1 MSSTSISDYI
11 SKCTPSKRIEDH
23 HPSTSSLDCHLSD
36 HFVKLLHNATGGF
49 WFDVEQLG
57 NIKIHKIEV
66 ERKIAVLNLLKE
78 ILHHPSFCPTF
89 IILTMDQLLQLQ
101 LATKQTESRSRDF
114 IFNFFKF
121 CRNNWRSFR
130 KAASTRCFWNSSPGS
145 RIPINP
151 RPILPRRAHTMV
163 TLTCQGWLVIG
174 MVHPLIVFADNAV
187 VLPLTLCEES
197 KTNDVYRFT
206 CPSKPKMSKSSN
218 FGGGTMALGTSPSKG
233 SSWTFSESSKRMGR
247 KATKVKTDWSNVA
260 PMSSTILAKSFVSS
274 CTLWL
279 APSITRSWDQCFI

>member
-36 HFVKLLHNATGGF
+36 HVVKLLHNATGGF

-187 VLPLTLCEES
+187 VLALPFAKNQKLMMCTDLHVHPSPRCQRAVTSVEEPWHWELLQAKEAHELSQRAPKGWAEKPPKS
-197 KTNDVYRFT
+197 KQIEA
-206 CPSKPKMSKSSN
+206 M
-218 FGGGTMALGTSPSKG
+218 
-233 SSWTFSESSKRMGR
+233 
-247 KATKVKTDWSNVA
+247 
-260 PMSSTILAKSFVSS
+260 
-274 CTLWL
+274 
-279 APSITRSWDQCFI
+279 